1 MTYVNDQTGCK
12 LVFTQARMYIEIN
25 NDSTGKYVGGD
36 LSLYLKRRKA
46 TVKKPKA

>member
-1 MTYVNDQTGCK
+1 
-12 LVFTQARMYIEIN
+12 MYIEIN

-46 TVKKPKA
+46 TVKKPKSYGSIGTKINYSL